1 MGRRDMPS
9 SVFSI
14 KINALESA
22 IARYEIGKG
31 IHPKTE
37 ERPEQA
43 IRKTSIASE
52 EILFIEKKTIELQTK
67 LDLMPDPS
75 ADIRR
80 RMDIL
85 KDFKIPA
92 QVNKTETGIME
103 KWIEWQVARDKLSL
117 LYLDPGERM
126 RCEAKLA
133 GLKAELEYYKKVL

>member
-1 MGRRDMPS
+1 
-9 SVFSI
+9 
-14 KINALESA
+14 
-22 IARYEIGKG
+22 
-31 IHPKTE
+31 
-37 ERPEQA
+37 
-43 IRKTSIASE
+43 
-52 EILFIEKKTIELQTK
+52 
-67 LDLMPDPS
+67 MPDPS

-126 RCEAKLA
+126 RCEAQLA